1 MAVNLQTECLAEQ
14 LDAAQGIFALA
25 DRLKI
30 LREHKAD
37 VENWLKETNAQIE
50 QVEQELVNAMI
61 TEEMQNFV
69 RGGQMFYLTTKVYA
83 NAVPERKPELF
94 QWLKANGYGDMVQE
108 TVHSQTLAAFIREQL
123 EEAEE
128 LPPDLQPL
136 VNVFE
141 KTTVGLRKA
150 PANKS
155 RR

>member
-1 MAVNLQTECLAEQ
+1 MAVNAEQ
-14 LDAAQGIFALA
+14 LNTAQGIFALA
-25 DRLKI
+25 DRLKA
-30 LREHKAD
+30 LREEKAAL
-37 VENWLKETNAQIE
+37 EERLKGINSAIE

-61 TEEMQNFV
+61 AEEMQNFV

-83 NAVPERKPELF
+83 SAVPERKQDLF
-94 QWLKANGYGDMVQE
+94 AWLKANGYGDMVQE

>member
-1 MAVNLQTECLAEQ
+1 MAVNAEQ

-25 DRLKI
+25 DRLKA
-30 LREHKAD
+30 LREEKAAL
-37 VENWLKETNAQIE
+37 EERLKDTNAAIE

-61 TEEMQNFV
+61 AEEMQNFV
-69 RGGQMFYLTTKVYA
+69 RGGQMFYLTTKIYTS
-83 NAVPERKPELF
+83 AVPERKQDLF
-94 QWLKANGYGDMVQE
+94 AWLKANGYGDMVQE